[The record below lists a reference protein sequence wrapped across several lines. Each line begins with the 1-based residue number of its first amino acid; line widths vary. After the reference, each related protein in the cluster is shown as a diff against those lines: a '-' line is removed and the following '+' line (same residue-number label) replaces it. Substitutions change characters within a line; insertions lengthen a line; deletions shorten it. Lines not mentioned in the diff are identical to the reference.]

1 MPAIAIDRDLQEE
14 DDAYKE
20 KTQDRVENI
29 LNLGYAQFEP
39 AENSKYD
46 IPAILPTYELPEV
59 EEWIGFNYAKSEPN
73 PENKGVHFFVD
84 DYQFERVWNDPVK
97 YVKILSEFKCLLAPD
112 FSPYGD
118 MPLIAQMWN
127 HYRKHWISRYWQLN
141 GLVVIPTVRS
151 STDKRSLDW
160 FLEGEPAN
168 AIIAYS
174 SMWTTDNTENKDYE
188 INVIEYEQMIK
199 ELKPTRI
206 LLYGELR
213 EYMKKEKSIIT
224 KIEIFTESRWG

>member
-1 MPAIAIDRDLQEE
+1 MFPAVAG
-14 DDAYKE
+14 
-20 KTQDRVENI
+20 VI
-29 LNLGYAQFEP
+29 LATMQQ
-39 AENSKYD
+39 S
-46 IPAILPTYELPEV
+46 I
-59 EEWIGFNYAKSEPN
+59 
-73 PENKGVHFFVD
+73 FFISVP
-84 DYQFERVWNDPVK
+84 RSGGGDP
-97 YVKILSEFKCLLAPD
+97 
-112 FSPYGD
+112 
-118 MPLIAQMWN
+118 
-127 HYRKHWISRYWQLN
+127 

-224 KIEIFTESRWG
+224 QIEIFTESRWG